1 MSDAS
6 LCHCGSKRTAAATPT
21 HPDIEHPFRIDIM
34 WPGAIT
40 QLALL
45 GLFTFIYSAT
55 PAAGLARPVVVE
67 RKADASALETA
78 ELPVAVKIPL
88 DKQYVPVIR
97 NNRTVMYKTAYF
109 GTIFVGLPRP
119 QKFTVVFD
127 TGSGHFIVP
136 SKKCEMPACANHTAY
151 DRSLSSSAV
160 DLDHDGNVVP
170 ADSERDQVAIAYGTG
185 EVVGEFSREAVCLS
199 NYDGE
204 AEEAALKHPDCLQV
218 RVVQATEMT
227 DEPFQQFEFDGVLGL
242 GLESLALDPEFSF
255 YGQLTRMS
263 QLAPI
268 FGVFIAK
275 EDKDASEI
283 SLGGINMERV
293 SSELHWAPV
302 AKPEHG
308 HWQLAVRSIRVGNE
322 TVDLCDTGDCTAIA
336 DTGTSLIGVPK
347 AYVQKMHWLL
357 ARRVDDDK
365 VPPADSSE
373 YFDCRNQQGPDIVFD
388 LGDGLE
394 LTVGA
399 EEYSRPAA
407 LRVITN
413 ATGEEELICRAS
425 LLPVEEIPSIGPKAW
440 ILGEPVLR
448 KYYSAYDWKRERIGF
463 APALQPPPQTQ
474 SGVGHRVIGAPPPE
488 VPAPTVVY
496 I

>member
-1 MSDAS
+1 
-6 LCHCGSKRTAAATPT
+6 
-21 HPDIEHPFRIDIM
+21 
-34 WPGAIT
+34 
-40 QLALL
+40 
-45 GLFTFIYSAT
+45 
-55 PAAGLARPVVVE
+55 
-67 RKADASALETA
+67 
-78 ELPVAVKIPL
+78 
-88 DKQYVPVIR
+88 
-97 NNRTVMYKTAYF
+97 
-109 GTIFVGLPRP
+109 
-119 QKFTVVFD
+119 
-127 TGSGHFIVP
+127 
-136 SKKCEMPACANHTAY
+136 MPACSNHTAY

-199 NYDGE
+199 NYEGE
-204 AEEAALKHPDCLQV
+204 VEEAALKHPDCLQV

-263 QLAPI
+263 QLEPI

-283 SLGGINMERV
+283 SLGGINMDRV
-293 SSELHWAPV
+293 ASELHWAPV

-308 HWQLAVRSIRVGNE
+308 HWQLAVRRIRVGNE

-357 ARRVDDDK
+357 ARRVDDEK

-373 YFDCRNQQGPDIVFD
+373 YFDCRNQPGPDIVFD

-425 LLPVEEIPSIGPKAW
+425 LLPVEEIPSIGHVPSRACRLAPYRRYLHIYIYICIFICFCRFIYRNIY
-440 ILGEPVLR
+440 ILRGCAHGRAAQAGARGEQFLSILR
-448 KYYSAYDWKRERIGF
+448 
-463 APALQPPPQTQ
+463 PL
-474 SGVGHRVIGAPPPE
+474 
-488 VPAPTVVY
+488 
-496 I
+496 

>member
-1 MSDAS
+1 
-6 LCHCGSKRTAAATPT
+6 
-21 HPDIEHPFRIDIM
+21 M
-34 WPGAIT
+34 WPRAIT

-45 GLFTFIYSAT
+45 GLFTILLSAV
-55 PAAGLARPVVVE
+55 PAAGLARPLVVE
-67 RKADASALETA
+67 RRTHAETNALHT
-78 ELPVAVKIPL
+78 LQQQTVVKIPL
-88 DKQYVPVIR
+88 DKQYVPVVR

-109 GTIFVGLPRP
+109 GTIYVGLPHP

-151 DRSLSSSAV
+151 DRSLSLSAV

-170 ADSERDQVAIAYGTG
+170 ANSERDQVAIAYGTG

-199 NYDGE
+199 RYEGDS
-204 AEEAALKHPDCLQV
+204 EEAALKRPDCLQV

-227 DEPFQQFEFDGVLGL
+227 EEPFQQFEFDGVLGL

-255 YGQLTRMS
+255 YGQLTRLNK
-263 QLAPI
+263 LAPM

-275 EDKDASEI
+275 EDEDASEI
-283 SLGGINMERV
+283 TLGGINMARV
-293 SSELHWAPV
+293 ASDLHWAPV

-308 HWQLAVRSIRVGNE
+308 HWQLSVRSIRVGNE
-322 TVDLCDTGDCTAIA
+322 TVEICDTGDCTAIA

-347 AYVQKMHWLL
+347 AYVQRMHWLL
-357 ARRVDDDK
+357 ARRVDDAN
-365 VPPADSSE
+365 VPAEDATE
-373 YFDCRNQQGPDIVFD
+373 YFDCRHQPGPDIVFD

-394 LTVGA
+394 LTVSA
-399 EEYSRPAA
+399 EDYSRPAA

-425 LLPVEEIPSIGPKAW
+425 LLPVEEIPAVGPKAW

-448 KYYSAYDWKRERIGF
+448 KYYSAYDWKNERIGF
-463 APALQPPPQTQ
+463 APALQPQHRPGESVPT
-474 SGVGHRVIGAPPPE
+474 HRVIGAPPKE

>member
-1 MSDAS
+1 
-6 LCHCGSKRTAAATPT
+6 
-21 HPDIEHPFRIDIM
+21 M
-34 WPGAIT
+34 WPRAIT

-45 GLFTFIYSAT
+45 GLFSILYFAVPS
-55 PAAGLARPVVVE
+55 AGLARPLLLDI
-67 RKADASALETA
+67 KAHQQSLEPLEHDVPA
-78 ELPVAVKIPL
+78 APAVKIIL
-88 DKQYVPVIR
+88 DKQYVPVLR

-109 GTIFVGLPRP
+109 GDIFVGLPNQ

-127 TGSGHFIVP
+127 TGSGHFIIP
-136 SKKCEMPACANHTAY
+136 SKKCEMPACSNHSAY
-151 DRSLSSSAV
+151 DRKLSLSAV
-160 DLDHDGNVVP
+160 DLDHDGNEVP

-185 EVVGEFSREAVCLS
+185 EVVGEFSREAVCLT
-199 NYDGE
+199 NHQGQK
-204 AEEAALKHPDCLQV
+204 EEEGLKSSDCLQV

-255 YGQLTRMS
+255 YGQISRTGK
-263 QLAPI
+263 LAPI

-283 SLGGINMERV
+283 SLGGLNSERYG
-293 SSELHWAPV
+293 SELHWAPV
-302 AKPEHG
+302 AKPQHG
-308 HWQLAVRSIRVGNE
+308 HWQLAVRNIRVGNE
-322 TVDLCDTGDCTAIA
+322 TLELCEAGDCTAIA

-347 AYVQKMHWLL
+347 AFVQKMHWLL

-365 VPPADSSE
+365 VPAEDSTD
-373 YFDCRNQQGPDIVFD
+373 YFDCRNQPGPDIVFD

-394 LTVGA
+394 LSIGA

-425 LLPVEEIPSIGPKAW
+425 LLPVEEIPALGPKTW

-448 KYYSAYDWKRERIGF
+448 KYYSAYDWKNQRIGF
-463 APALQPPPQTQ
+463 AEAVQPPPQP
-474 SGVGHRVIGAPPPE
+474 GAGPAHRVIGAPPQE